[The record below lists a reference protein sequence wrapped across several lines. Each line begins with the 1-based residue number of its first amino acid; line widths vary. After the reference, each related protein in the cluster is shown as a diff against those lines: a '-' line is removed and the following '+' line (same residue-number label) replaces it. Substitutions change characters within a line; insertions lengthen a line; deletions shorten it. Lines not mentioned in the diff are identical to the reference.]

1 LNRIESFD
9 LLIQRAHMT
18 TDKPQNILNYI
29 INITEQRDA
38 ELLEESLTKTIY
50 DVFAPREVLFCKTL
64 HKMTNPSRAIIINEH
79 GTRIVLE
86 STELVSIGNMLG
98 TIFKEINEHG
108 AEPKFINIPEPVIVY
123 PVMIMEQIIG
133 FVAIYTASSSSI
145 DNDLVRGLLRVYHN
159 YLTLLAENQRDR
171 LTGLL
176 NRKTFD
182 DQILKIIEY
191 KKLHEENTEDGELRR
206 RSIKYR
212 REFWLGI
219 MDIDDF
225 KKINDTFGHLYG
237 DDVLILIA
245 RLMTKYFRHDDLLFR
260 YGGEEFVVILE
271 SSSRDEAI
279 SVFERFR
286 KAVASYGFPQELL
299 VTVSTGVVQ
308 ITPWDVPTT
317 FVGHADQALY
327 YAKNSGKNRIC
338 VYEDLVA
345 DGSLK
350 SETRDG
356 GLEFF

>member
-1 LNRIESFD
+1 
-9 LLIQRAHMT
+9 MP
-18 TDKPQNILNYI
+18 TDKPRNILNYI
-29 INITEQRDA
+29 IHITEQRDA

-50 DVFAPREVLFCKTL
+50 DVFTPREVLFCKTL
-64 HKMTNPSRAIIINEH
+64 NKMTNPSRAIIVNEH
-79 GTRIVLE
+79 GTRVVLE
-86 STELVSIGNMLG
+86 PAELVSMGKMLG
-98 TIFKEINEHG
+98 AVFSEIHEHSP
-108 AEPKFINIPEPVIVY
+108 EPRFINVPEPVMIY
-123 PVMIMEQIIG
+123 PVMIMEQVIG
-133 FVAIYTASSSSI
+133 FIAIYTSSSSSI
-145 DNDLVRGLLRVYHN
+145 DNDLVLGLLRVYHN

-191 KKLHEENTEDGELRR
+191 KKFHEKNPEDGESRR
-206 RSIKYR
+206 HPGKDQ

-260 YGGEEFVVILE
+260 YGGEEFIVILE

-279 SVFERFR
+279 KVFERFR
-286 KAVASYGFPQELL
+286 KAVASYGFPQDLP

-308 ITPWDVPTT
+308 ITPRDVPTT

-327 YAKNSGKNRIC
+327 HAKNIGKNRIC